1 MAKGNLFLGYGR
13 GKVGDVVFSR
23 QNGEQ
28 VTRARNRAPRNP
40 QSPLQMLQRV
50 IMKTSSTAYSMLSPI
65 CDHAFQGYQTGT
77 PNQSRFAELN
87 VALMR
92 NQMRDAINSGD
103 PEEILASQEFNF
115 AGKNS
120 SLPQIRDYQI
130 SEGTLN
136 SLNIAWDGF
145 GPYIAA
151 TGLAVEGGA
160 TYQQVVN
167 ALGLQ
172 RGDQLTF
179 VMLGV
184 DDRTGVETSEFN
196 AIKYCRIILEP
207 SDGDMASKFLN
218 STGSLPGT
226 VNKPNERNMG
236 DITLQATAT
245 GLFVSIPG
253 FNITSGGS
261 EVTVAGFAVI
271 VSRQVGGVWQRSSER
286 IHLPSSEGYN
296 VDHNIGYLQDA
307 IYSYLSGTNS
317 SLYLNQ
323 AE

>member
-28 VTRARNRAPRNP
+28 ITRARNRAPRNP
-40 QSPLQMLQRV
+40 QSALQMLQRV
-50 IMKTSSTAYSMLSPI
+50 IMKTSATAYSMLKPL

-103 PEEILASQEFNF
+103 PEEILTSQEYNF
-115 AGKNS
+115 ASKNS
-120 SLPQIRDYQI
+120 LMPQIRDYQI

-136 SLNIAWDGF
+136 SLVVMWDGF
-145 GPYIAA
+145 MPYIKA
-151 TGLAVEGGA
+151 TGLAPEGGA
-160 TYQQVVN
+160 TYQQVVD

-172 RGDQLTF
+172 KGDQLTF
-179 VMLGV
+179 VMLGTN
-184 DDRTGVETSEFN
+184 DLTGVETSEFT
-196 AIKYCRIILEP
+196 ALKYCRVILEP
-207 SDGDMASKFLN
+207 NDGDMTSKFLAGTGGT
-218 STGSLPGT
+218 TGS

-236 DITLQATAT
+236 SIEFQCTSAQ
-245 GLFVSIPG
+245 GMFVIIPG
-253 FNITSGGS
+253 FNEAGGGA
-261 EVTVAGFAVI
+261 EVTAAGFAVI

-286 IHLPSSEGYN
+286 INLPSGPFN

-307 IYSYLSGTNS
+307 IYSYLQGADST
-317 SLYLNQ
+317 LYLNQ

>member
-23 QNGEQ
+23 QNDEQ

-130 SEGTLN
+130 SEGKLN
-136 SLNIAWDGF
+136 SLNVQFDGF
-145 GPYIAA
+145 TPMIAG
-151 TGLAVEGGA
+151 TGLNPEGGV
-160 TYQQVVN
+160 TYQQLVDK
-167 ALGLQ
+167 LGLQ

-179 VMLGV
+179 IALGT
-184 DDRTGVETSEFN
+184 DDRVNVETSEFT
-196 AIKYCRIILEP
+196 AIKYARVILEP
-207 SDGDMASKFLN
+207 NDGDMSSKFLA
-218 STGSLPGT
+218 GSGGSSGA

-236 DITLQATAT
+236 AFTFQTLATGLAVDIPGINTAT
-245 GLFVSIPG
+245 GG
-253 FNITSGGS
+253 A
-261 EVTVAGFAVI
+261 EVTIAGFAVI
-271 VSRQVGGVWQRSSER
+271 VSRQSGGVWQRSSER
-286 IHLPSSEGYN
+286 ILLPGAEGYT

-307 IYSYLSGTNS
+307 IYSYLRGTDS

>member
-1 MAKGNLFLGYGR
+1 MAKGNLLLGYAR

-23 QNGEQ
+23 QDGEQ

-50 IMKTSSTAYSMLSPI
+50 IMKTSSTAYSMLRPI

-77 PNQSRFAELN
+77 PNQSRFVELN
-87 VALMR
+87 VAIMR

-136 SLNIAWDGF
+136 SVPYVFDGF
-145 GPYIAA
+145 TPTI
-151 TGLAVEGGA
+151 TGTGFNPEGGV

-167 ALGLQ
+167 ILGLQ

-179 VMLGV
+179 IALGT
-184 DDRTGVETSEFN
+184 DDREGVETSEFT
-196 AIKYCRIILEP
+196 ALSYARVILEP
-207 SDGDMASKFLN
+207 NDGDMSSKFLA
-218 STGSLPGT
+218 GSGGMSGT

-236 DITLQATAT
+236 SFTFEALANGLAVDIPGINTAT
-245 GLFVSIPG
+245 GG
-253 FNITSGGS
+253 AK
-261 EVTVAGFAVI
+261 VTIAGFAII
-271 VSRQVGGVWQRSSER
+271 VSRQSGGVWQRSSEK
-286 IHLPSSEGYN
+286 ILLPNATGYT

-307 IYSYLSGTNS
+307 IYSYLSGTDS